1 MSYPMTPKQMHENRG
16 LSTSGLGAILV
27 HRFNMA
33 DFLAIEFV
41 LLFVVNFLS
50 NIGLIPSAFTYVF
63 DIVNLCILLSNA
75 RLIGKR
81 VGNEPFFN
89 VPVALFAVMAPL
101 SGIINTIAPQY
112 IIWQAISFSRLF
124 VWIYLFRIFG
134 TKTILGLSWGSSTKC
149 RCQTSSSF

>member
-81 VGNEPFFN
+81 AGNEPFSTC
-89 VPVALFAVMAPL
+89 L
-101 SGIINTIAPQY
+101 SPY
-112 IIWQAISFSRLF
+112 LRL
-124 VWIYLFRIFG
+124 WL
-134 TKTILGLSWGSSTKC
+134 LC
-149 RCQTSSSF
+149 RES